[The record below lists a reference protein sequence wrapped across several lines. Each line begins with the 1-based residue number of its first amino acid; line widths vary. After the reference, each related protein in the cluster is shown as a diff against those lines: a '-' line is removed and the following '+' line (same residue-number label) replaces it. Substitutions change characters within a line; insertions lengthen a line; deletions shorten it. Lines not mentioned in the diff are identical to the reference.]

1 MDVNKLIKLNNNDII
16 ERLLSMD
23 ENSKIKILKNEIF
36 RNFLLDNFPLF
47 TSVVDSLGKD
57 LVYLCDDDFASLIAT
72 SDVICISN
80 LMMCNNENINNF
92 LCKNIII
99 DYLYSN
105 IEEIKYFLSSKT
117 LNLDFTKHFFN
128 TLLTSNK
135 SNIRYLI
142 YFNENIQDL
151 VLNQNRFSNL
161 KEKLEYNMNNIDE
174 VLELLPN
181 YSKLYQQTY
190 DEEFLNE
197 ARELSKKHLI
207 SMVCEYFF
215 KLTPIELKS
224 KIKSILDYTFYEEGI
239 LSDYKIGVYSLLGNL
254 EDLDILEIKR
264 LCKLLGEMDLENDY
278 LFVRDQCFH
287 ELNDSLFKSNNFDT
301 SKDKYLSTMYGRDV
315 CVLDGEEFFMLIH
328 STGVNREEGNI
339 PDISNRTTYSFSL
352 ISDEHLLTYQD
363 PTKNI
368 VLGYDDFDTNNVVSM
383 YETNA
388 FTEIE
393 NKRVSKLYTPKQLIE
408 KTNDFNKIVYL
419 DKEHTLKP
427 SYIVCY
433 DKVKIGDLEVS
444 ESLGKIPLVII
455 NTEAYKKENFR
466 GIKK

>member
-16 ERLLSMD
+16 ELLISMD

-47 TSVVDSLGKD
+47 TSVIDSLGED
-57 LVYLCDDDFASLIAT
+57 LDYLCDDDFAHLIAT

-80 LMMCNNENINNF
+80 LMMCNNENINRF

-117 LNLDFTKHFFN
+117 LNLDFTKRFFN
-128 TLLTSNK
+128 VLLSDDK
-135 SNIRYLI
+135 STIKYLI
-142 YFNENIQDL
+142 YFNEDIQDL

-161 KEKLEYNMNNIDE
+161 KEKLEYNLNNIDE

-190 DEEFLNE
+190 DEDFLNE

-207 SMVCEYFF
+207 SMVSEYFF
-215 KLTPIELKS
+215 NLTPIELKG
-224 KIKSILDYTFYEEGI
+224 KVKSILDYAFYEEEV

-254 EDLDILEIKR
+254 EELDILEIKR
-264 LCKLLGEMDLENDY
+264 LCKLLSDIDLDND
-278 LFVRDQCFH
+278 FSETRNICFN
-287 ELNDSLFKSNNFDT
+287 ELNNSLFKSNDFGK

-315 CVLDGEEFFMLIH
+315 CVLDGKEFFMLIH
-328 STGVNREEGNI
+328 STRVNREDGNL
-339 PDISNRTTYSFSL
+339 PDMSDRTTYSFSL
-352 ISDEHLLTYQD
+352 ISDDHLLTYQD
-363 PTKNI
+363 PMENI
-368 VLGYDDFDTNNVVSM
+368 VLGYDAFDTNNIVSM

-388 FTEIE
+388 FTEFE
-393 NKRVSKLYTPKQLIE
+393 NKRVPRLYAPKQLIE
-408 KTNDFNKIVYL
+408 KTNGFNEIVYS
-419 DKEHTLKP
+419 DREHTLKP

-433 DKVKIGDLEVS
+433 DKVKIGDLEAS

-455 NTEAYKKENFR
+455 DTEAYKKEIFR